1 MKFLAVTNS
10 GNGQTVY
17 IPLKRV
23 ITIRYPSVNGKTII
37 VWKSG
42 YHSTTYEE
50 FEEKPGCIPVI
61 STANVQEGEP

>member
-1 MKFLAVTNS
+1 MKFLAVTS
-10 GNGQTVY
+10 AGNGQTVY

-23 ITIRYPSVNGKTII
+23 NSIRYPSVNGKTII

-42 YHSTTYEE
+42 YHSTSCGE

-61 STANVQEGEP
+61 STAKVV